1 MVSIDWQ
8 LFNVL
13 VVDDDPFQRSIVAK
27 LLGQLGINKVVS
39 ADDGHAAAVQL
50 AKNFDLIF
58 LDLNM
63 PGMDGIEFL
72 NVLAAHS
79 SDPGLI
85 FFSGED
91 VRLLEV
97 AEELARGL
105 SISVLGSVA
114 KPISKENIVQL
125 LEQRASQL
133 TLRQPQVEQK
143 ELTEQEVL
151 DGIEAGAIFMF
162 YQPKVDTKTLAL
174 VGVEALLRWQTPQ
187 GQLIGPGAIIPV
199 AERTG
204 IIHQLTLAI
213 FEASMIQL
221 GGWLREGHNLS
232 MSCNFSI
239 PDLMQPNI
247 VESLDAVLQ
256 LAAVPAEKVTL
267 EITESRLPEDISK
280 VMSSLTRL
288 RLKGFEISID
298 DFGTGF
304 SSMDQ
309 LRRFPF
315 TELKIDQAFVTGA
328 ADKPA
333 ALAILESSIDLARR
347 LNIRSVAEGIE
358 TEEDLSL
365 CRRLG
370 VDLAQGYYL
379 SKPMAPLDVEAWM
392 QTHNANLESD
402 LS

>member
-1 MVSIDWQ
+1 M
-8 LFNVL
+8 
-13 VVDDDPFQRSIVAK
+13 
-27 LLGQLGINKVVS
+27 VS

-151 DGIEAGAIFMF
+151 DGIEARCYFH
-162 YQPKVDTKTLAL
+162 V
-174 VGVEALLRWQTPQ
+174 
-187 GQLIGPGAIIPV
+187 
-199 AERTG
+199 
-204 IIHQLTLAI
+204 
-213 FEASMIQL
+213 
-221 GGWLREGHNLS
+221 LS
-232 MSCNFSI
+232 
-239 PDLMQPNI
+239 
-247 VESLDAVLQ
+247 A
-256 LAAVPAEKVTL
+256 
-267 EITESRLPEDISK
+267 ESRHQNRC
-280 VMSSLTRL
+280 RL
-288 RLKGFEISID
+288 S
-298 DFGTGF
+298 
-304 SSMDQ
+304 
-309 LRRFPF
+309 
-315 TELKIDQAFVTGA
+315 
-328 ADKPA
+328 ADRTWK
-333 ALAILESSIDLARR
+333 
-347 LNIRSVAEGIE
+347 
-358 TEEDLSL
+358 
-365 CRRLG
+365 
-370 VDLAQGYYL
+370 
-379 SKPMAPLDVEAWM
+379 
-392 QTHNANLESD
+392 
-402 LS
+402 

>member
-72 NVLAAHS
+72 NVLAAHH

-91 VRLLEV
+91 VQLLEV

-151 DGIEAGAIFMF
+151 DGIEAGAISMF

-174 VGVEALLRWQTPQ
+174 VGVEALLRWQTPE

-304 SSMDQ
+304 SSMEQ

-333 ALAILESSIDLARR
+333 ALAILQSSIDLARR

>member
-304 SSMDQ
+304 SSMEQ

-358 TEEDLSL
+358 TGEDLSL

>member
-151 DGIEAGAIFMF
+151 DGIEAGAIAMF

-174 VGVEALLRWQTPQ
+174 VGVEALLRWQTPE
-187 GQLIGPGAIIPV
+187 GPLIGPGAIIPV

-304 SSMDQ
+304 SSMEQ

-333 ALAILESSIDLARR
+333 ALAILQSSIDLARR

>member
-213 FEASMIQL
+213 FEASMIHL

-304 SSMDQ
+304 SSMEQ

-358 TEEDLSL
+358 TEGDLSL
-365 CRRLG
+365 CRHLG

>member
-304 SSMDQ
+304 SSMEQ

-379 SKPMAPLDVEAWM
+379 SEPMAPLNVEAWM
-392 QTHNANLESD
+392 RTHNANLEND

>member
-105 SISVLGSVA
+105 SISVLGSVT

-304 SSMDQ
+304 SSMEQ

>member
-151 DGIEAGAIFMF
+151 DGIEAGAISMF

-174 VGVEALLRWQTPQ
+174 VGVEALLRWQTPE

-304 SSMDQ
+304 SSMEQ

>member
-151 DGIEAGAIFMF
+151 DGIEAGAIAMF

-174 VGVEALLRWQTPQ
+174 VGVEALLRWQTPE
-187 GQLIGPGAIIPV
+187 GPLIGPGAIIHV

-304 SSMDQ
+304 SSMEQ

>member
-1 MVSIDWQ
+1 MV
-8 LFNVL
+8 
-13 VVDDDPFQRSIVAK
+13 
-27 LLGQLGINKVVS
+27 
-39 ADDGHAAAVQL
+39 
-50 AKNFDLIF
+50 
-58 LDLNM
+58 
-63 PGMDGIEFL
+63 GIEFL

-304 SSMDQ
+304 SSMEQ

>member
-13 VVDDDPFQRSIVAK
+13 VVDDDTFQRSIVAK

-72 NVLAAHS
+72 NVLAAHH

-151 DGIEAGAIFMF
+151 DGIEAGAISMF

-174 VGVEALLRWQTPQ
+174 VGVEALLRWQTPE

-304 SSMDQ
+304 SSMEQ

-333 ALAILESSIDLARR
+333 ALAILQSSIDLARR

-392 QTHNANLESD
+392 QTPNANLESD

>member
-1 MVSIDWQ
+1 
-8 LFNVL
+8 
-13 VVDDDPFQRSIVAK
+13 
-27 LLGQLGINKVVS
+27 
-39 ADDGHAAAVQL
+39 
-50 AKNFDLIF
+50 
-58 LDLNM
+58 M

-72 NVLAAHS
+72 NVLAAHH

-151 DGIEAGAIFMF
+151 DGIEAGAISMF

-174 VGVEALLRWQTPQ
+174 VGVEALLRWQTPE

-304 SSMDQ
+304 SSMEQ

-333 ALAILESSIDLARR
+333 ALAILQSSIDLARR

-365 CRRLG
+365 WRRLG

-379 SKPMAPLDVEAWM
+379 SEPMAPLNVEAWM
-392 QTHNANLESD
+392 RTHNANLEND

>member
-1 MVSIDWQ
+1 
-8 LFNVL
+8 
-13 VVDDDPFQRSIVAK
+13 
-27 LLGQLGINKVVS
+27 
-39 ADDGHAAAVQL
+39 
-50 AKNFDLIF
+50 
-58 LDLNM
+58 
-63 PGMDGIEFL
+63 
-72 NVLAAHS
+72 
-79 SDPGLI
+79 
-85 FFSGED
+85 
-91 VRLLEV
+91 
-97 AEELARGL
+97 
-105 SISVLGSVA
+105 
-114 KPISKENIVQL
+114 
-125 LEQRASQL
+125 
-133 TLRQPQVEQK
+133 
-143 ELTEQEVL
+143 
-151 DGIEAGAIFMF
+151 
-162 YQPKVDTKTLAL
+162 
-174 VGVEALLRWQTPQ
+174 
-187 GQLIGPGAIIPV
+187 
-199 AERTG
+199 
-204 IIHQLTLAI
+204 
-213 FEASMIQL
+213 
-221 GGWLREGHNLS
+221 
-232 MSCNFSI
+232 
-239 PDLMQPNI
+239 MQPNI

-267 EITESRLPEDISK
+267 DITESRLPEDISK

-304 SSMDQ
+304 SSMEQ

>member
-72 NVLAAHS
+72 NVLAAHH

-151 DGIEAGAIFMF
+151 DGIEAGAISMF

-174 VGVEALLRWQTPQ
+174 VGVEALLRWQTPE

-304 SSMDQ
+304 SSMEQ

-333 ALAILESSIDLARR
+333 ALAILQSSIDLARR

-392 QTHNANLESD
+392 QTPNANLESD

>member
-151 DGIEAGAIFMF
+151 DGIEAGAISMF

-304 SSMDQ
+304 SSMEQ

>member
-72 NVLAAHS
+72 NVLAAHH

-105 SISVLGSVA
+105 SISVLGLVA

-125 LEQRASQL
+125 LEQRGSQL

-151 DGIEAGAIFMF
+151 DGIEAGAISMF

-174 VGVEALLRWQTPQ
+174 VGVEALLRWQTPE

-304 SSMDQ
+304 SSMEQ

-333 ALAILESSIDLARR
+333 ALAILQSSIDLARR

-392 QTHNANLESD
+392 QTPNANLESD

>member
-39 ADDGHAAAVQL
+39 ADNGHAAAVQL

-304 SSMDQ
+304 SSMEQ

>member
-304 SSMDQ
+304 SSMEQ

>member
-151 DGIEAGAIFMF
+151 DGIEAGAISMF
-162 YQPKVDTKTLAL
+162 YQPEVDTKPLPCA
-174 VGVEALLRWQTPQ
+174 
-187 GQLIGPGAIIPV
+187 
-199 AERTG
+199 
-204 IIHQLTLAI
+204 
-213 FEASMIQL
+213 
-221 GGWLREGHNLS
+221 GWR
-232 MSCNFSI
+232 
-239 PDLMQPNI
+239 
-247 VESLDAVLQ
+247 
-256 LAAVPAEKVTL
+256 
-267 EITESRLPEDISK
+267 
-280 VMSSLTRL
+280 
-288 RLKGFEISID
+288 
-298 DFGTGF
+298 
-304 SSMDQ
+304 
-309 LRRFPF
+309 
-315 TELKIDQAFVTGA
+315 
-328 ADKPA
+328 
-333 ALAILESSIDLARR
+333 
-347 LNIRSVAEGIE
+347 
-358 TEEDLSL
+358 
-365 CRRLG
+365 
-370 VDLAQGYYL
+370 
-379 SKPMAPLDVEAWM
+379 
-392 QTHNANLESD
+392 
-402 LS
+402 

>member
-151 DGIEAGAIFMF
+151 DGIEAGAISMF

-221 GGWLREGHNLS
+221 GGWL
-232 MSCNFSI
+232 
-239 PDLMQPNI
+239 
-247 VESLDAVLQ
+247 
-256 LAAVPAEKVTL
+256 
-267 EITESRLPEDISK
+267 
-280 VMSSLTRL
+280 
-288 RLKGFEISID
+288 
-298 DFGTGF
+298 
-304 SSMDQ
+304 
-309 LRRFPF
+309 
-315 TELKIDQAFVTGA
+315 
-328 ADKPA
+328 
-333 ALAILESSIDLARR
+333 
-347 LNIRSVAEGIE
+347 
-358 TEEDLSL
+358 
-365 CRRLG
+365 
-370 VDLAQGYYL
+370 
-379 SKPMAPLDVEAWM
+379 
-392 QTHNANLESD
+392 
-402 LS
+402 